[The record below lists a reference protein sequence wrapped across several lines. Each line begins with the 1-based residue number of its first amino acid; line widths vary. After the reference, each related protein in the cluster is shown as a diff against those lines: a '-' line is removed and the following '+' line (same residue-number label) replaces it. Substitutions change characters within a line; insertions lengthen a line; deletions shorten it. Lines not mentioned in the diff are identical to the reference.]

1 MLTRSL
7 PSGPNAKLIDEVRS
21 PTIHPALAGLTV
33 LERGWLSSN
42 NLLIPDDSGL
52 VMVDSGHVVHAAQTL
67 ALVRHVLAT
76 MAADPARSA
85 PSAQLTRVLNTH
97 LHSDHCGG
105 NAALQREFGAA
116 VQVPASMAEAVA
128 DWDLTVLNYDHI
140 GQRCERFSA
149 QGVLTPGESLRLGGR
164 VWDVL
169 AAPGHDPDSVMLF
182 DSSEGVLVSAD
193 ALWENGFGVVF
204 PELAGEPAFDDVA
217 AVLDL
222 IASLSV
228 AVVVPGHGAPFS
240 DVAGALTRA
249 RRRLAGWRADPQRH
263 RRHAARVL
271 LKYHLMEEGSQS
283 LPDLLA
289 WARGA
294 PFVGSLWRATPGAS
308 TLSVWVD
315 SVVAELCGSGAA
327 RLCGDQLHNT

>member
-1 MLTRSL
+1 MLARKPTS
-7 PSGPNAKLIDEVRS
+7 SEIDGGR
-21 PTIHPALAGLTV
+21 PPGIHPALTGLKV

-42 NLLIPDDSGL
+42 NLLIPDESGL

-67 ALVRHVLAT
+67 ALVRHVLASR
-76 MAADPARSA
+76 AEDGSPR
-85 PSAQLTRVLNTH
+85 PQLTRVLNTH

-105 NAALQREFGAA
+105 NAALQRDFGAA
-116 VQVPASMAEAVA
+116 VQVPASMADAVA
-128 DWDLTVLNYDHI
+128 RWDLSVLNYDQI
-140 GQRCERFSA
+140 GQRCERFSG

-222 IASLSV
+222 IESLPV
-228 AVVVPGHGAPFS
+228 AVVVPGHGAPFT
-240 DVAGALTRA
+240 DVAGALVQA
-249 RRRLAGWRADPQRH
+249 RRRLAGWQADPQRH

-271 LKYHLMEEGSQS
+271 FKYHLMEEGSQS
-283 LPDLLA
+283 LPDLQA
-289 WARGA
+289 WARNA
-294 PFVGSLWRATPGAS
+294 PFVESLWRATPGAS
-308 TLSVWVD
+308 AQAGWVEAI
-315 SVVAELCGSGAA
+315 VAELCGSGAA
-327 RLCGDQLHNT
+327 RLVGDQLHNA